1 MEYEKVIIETSKSI
15 YRYLLKIG
23 VTPVEA
29 EDIVQDTIHKALLSI
44 PNMKIT
50 YIKITYIKTWLFQVA
65 INRHRDLAR
74 RQQRIEQIPIE
85 SVQLI
90 GAKELDEPLLKKELQ
105 VEIQSI
111 LGNMNP
117 VYKHILL
124 LKYDYELSYKEI
136 AAVLEMKEE
145 TVRVS
150 LYRARNEFKKLYRRF
165 EDGQR

>member
-1 MEYEKVIIETSKSI
+1 MEYEKVIIESSRSI

-23 VTPVEA
+23 VTPAEA
-29 EDIVQDTIHKALLSI
+29 EDIVQDTIHKALVSI
-44 PNMKIT
+44 PNMKI
-50 YIKITYIKTWLFQVA
+50 KYIKTWLFQVA
-65 INRHRDLAR
+65 INRHRDVAR
-74 RQQRIEQIPIE
+74 RQKRIEEIPIE
-85 SVQLI
+85 PVQLI
-90 GAKELDEPLLKKELQ
+90 GSKGLDEPLLRKELQ

-111 LGNMNP
+111 LGKMNP

-136 AAVLEMKEE
+136 ATVLEMKEE

-150 LYRARNEFKKLYRRF
+150 LYRARNEFKKLYGRF

>member
-1 MEYEKVIIETSKSI
+1 MKYEKVIIETSKSI

-23 VTPVEA
+23 VTPAEA

-50 YIKITYIKTWLFQVA
+50 YIKTWLFQVA
-65 INRHRDLAR
+65 INRHRDVAR
-74 RQQRIEQIPIE
+74 RQKHIEEIPIE

-90 GAKELDEPLLKKELQ
+90 GSKGLDEPLLRKELQ

-111 LGNMNP
+111 LGKMNP

-136 AAVLEMKEE
+136 ATVLEMKEE

-165 EDGQR
+165 EDGKR

>member
-23 VTPVEA
+23 VTLSGT

-50 YIKITYIKTWLFQVA
+50 YIKTWLFQVA

-74 RQQRIEQIPIE
+74 RQKRIEEIPIE

-90 GAKELDEPLLKKELQ
+90 GSKGLDEP
-105 VEIQSI
+105 IQEKS
-111 LGNMNP
+111 
-117 VYKHILL
+117 
-124 LKYDYELSYKEI
+124 
-136 AAVLEMKEE
+136 
-145 TVRVS
+145 
-150 LYRARNEFKKLYRRF
+150 FK
-165 EDGQR
+165 

>member
-1 MEYEKVIIETSKSI
+1 MEYEKVIIESSKSI

-29 EDIVQDTIHKALLSI
+29 EDIVQDTMHKALLSI
-44 PNMKIT
+44 PNM
-50 YIKITYIKTWLFQVA
+50 KITYIKTWLFQVA

-74 RQQRIEQIPIE
+74 RQKRIEEIPIE

-90 GAKELDEPLLKKELQ
+90 GAKGLDEPILKKELQ
-105 VEIQSI
+105 VEIQNI
-111 LGNMNP
+111 LEKMNP

-136 AAVLEMKEE
+136 GTVLEMKEE

>member
-23 VTPVEA
+23 VTPAEA
-29 EDIVQDTIHKALLSI
+29 EDIVQDTIHKALVSI
-44 PNMKIT
+44 PNMKI
-50 YIKITYIKTWLFQVA
+50 KHIKTWLFQVA

-74 RQQRIEQIPIE
+74 RQKRIEQIPIE

-90 GAKELDEPLLKKELQ
+90 GAKGLDEPLLKKELQ

-111 LGNMNP
+111 LGKMNP

-124 LKYDYELSYKEI
+124 LKYDYKLSYKEI
-136 AAVLEMKEE
+136 AVVLEMKEE

-150 LYRARNEFKKLYRRF
+150 LYRARNEFKKQYRRF
-165 EDGQR
+165 EDEQR

>member
-1 MEYEKVIIETSKSI
+1 MEYEKIIIETSKSI

-29 EDIVQDTIHKALLSI
+29 EDIVQDTVHKALFSI
-44 PNMKIT
+44 PNMKIM
-50 YIKITYIKTWLFQVA
+50 YIKTWLFQVA
-65 INRHRDLAR
+65 INRHRDVAR
-74 RQQRIEQIPIE
+74 RQKRIEEIPIE

-90 GAKELDEPLLKKELQ
+90 GSKGLDEPLLRKELQ

-111 LGNMNP
+111 LGKMNP

-136 AAVLEMKEE
+136 ATVLEMKEE
-145 TVRVS
+145 IVRVS
-150 LYRARNEFKKLYRRF
+150 LYRARNEFKKLYGRF
-165 EDGQR
+165 EDEQR

>member
-23 VTPVEA
+23 VTPAEA
-29 EDIVQDTIHKALLSI
+29 EDIVQDAIHKALLSI
-44 PNMKIT
+44 PNM
-50 YIKITYIKTWLFQVA
+50 KITYIKTWLFQVA

-74 RQQRIEQIPIE
+74 RQKHIEEIPIE

-90 GAKELDEPLLKKELQ
+90 GSKGLDEPLLRKELQ

-111 LGNMNP
+111 LEKMNP

-136 AAVLEMKEE
+136 ATVLEMKEE

-150 LYRARNEFKKLYRRF
+150 LYRARNEFKKLYGRF
-165 EDGQR
+165 EDEQR

>member
-15 YRYLLKIG
+15 YRYFLKIG
-23 VTPVEA
+23 VKPAEA
-29 EDIVQDTIHKALLSI
+29 EDIVQDAIHKALLSI
-44 PNMKIT
+44 PNM
-50 YIKITYIKTWLFQVA
+50 KITYIKTWLFQVA

-74 RQQRIEQIPIE
+74 RQKHIEEIPIE

-90 GAKELDEPLLKKELQ
+90 GTKGLDEPLLRKELQ
-105 VEIQSI
+105 VEIQSV
-111 LGNMNP
+111 LGKMNP

-136 AAVLEMKEE
+136 ATVLEMKEE

-150 LYRARNEFKKLYRRF
+150 LYRARNEFKKLYGRF
-165 EDGQR
+165 EDEQR